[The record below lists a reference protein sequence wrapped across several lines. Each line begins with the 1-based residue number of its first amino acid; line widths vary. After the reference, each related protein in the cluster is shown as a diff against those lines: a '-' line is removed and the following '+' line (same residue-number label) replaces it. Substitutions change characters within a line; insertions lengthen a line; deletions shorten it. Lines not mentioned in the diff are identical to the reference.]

1 MSNMMSTGGFMANHI
16 PKSSA
21 NVHSRIGLPTL
32 DWGSNVF
39 DMLLHFTR
47 DGEAFGPY
55 PIEQAREYLKRGQ
68 ILPTDLAWFEG
79 CADWMPAIQVPGMIG
94 APGGASPPPPPP
106 PPSTAVTPVILAT
119 YNNSNIKFNK
129 KFMETELGR
138 FLKLNPEGQTE
149 QLFMRVRTG
158 EEYLLYRVSKTEAD
172 HCVIQVD
179 IDGVRKDKR
188 VDYFNIIGIEV
199 RQR

>member
-1 MSNMMSTGGFMANHI
+1 MF
-16 PKSSA
+16 
-21 NVHSRIGLPTL
+21 
-32 DWGSNVF
+32 
-39 DMLLHFTR
+39 MLLHFTR

-55 PIEQAREYLKRGQ
+55 PIEEAREYLKRGQ

-79 CADWMPAIQVPGMIG
+79 CVDWMPAIQVPGMIG

-158 EEYLLYRVSKTEAD
+158 EEYLLYRVSKTEGD
-172 HCVIQVD
+172 HCIVQVD

-188 VDYFNIIGIEV
+188 VDYFNITDIEV

>member
-1 MSNMMSTGGFMANHI
+1 MANRI

-55 PIEQAREYLKRGQ
+55 PIEEAREYLKRGQ

-79 CADWMPAIQVPGMIG
+79 CVDWMPAIQVPGMIG
-94 APGGASPPPPPP
+94 APRGASPPPPPP
-106 PPSTAVTPVILAT
+106 SPSTAVTPVILAT
-119 YNNSNIKFNK
+119 YNNSNTKFNK

-158 EEYLLYRVSKTEAD
+158 EEYLLYRVSKTEGD
-172 HCVIQVD
+172 HCVVQVD

-188 VDYFNIIGIEV
+188 VDYFNITGIEV